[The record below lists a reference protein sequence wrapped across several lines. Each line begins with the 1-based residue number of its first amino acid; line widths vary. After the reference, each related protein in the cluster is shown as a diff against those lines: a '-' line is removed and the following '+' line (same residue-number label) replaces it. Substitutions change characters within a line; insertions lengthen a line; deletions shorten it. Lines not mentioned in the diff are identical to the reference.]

1 MKLPFATAWIGLEIM
16 LNKSVSETQTWYM
29 FTYTWNLKNKTSEY
43 NRETDSQIQKKKL
56 IITSG
61 EVEERR
67 DKIKVED

>member
-43 NRETDSQIQKKKL
+43 NRETDSQIQKKN
-56 IITSG
+56 
-61 EVEERR
+61 
-67 DKIKVED
+67 